1 MVNVGSALASGRRV
15 LVPPASFLARRLDDR
30 SKILYRAIGYFST
43 TLSLIKDT
51 IRVFK
56 YVDACLFSDI
66 EENFYYSNVKVLS
79 SIRFNG
85 CFQGPRLLRSSRSAD
100 QRVTQDRIFS

>member
-15 LVPPASFLARRLDDR
+15 LVPPASFLARRLARR
-30 SKILYRAIGYFST
+30 SFQDPVPCYR
-43 TLSLIKDT
+43 LKDT

-66 EENFYYSNVKVLS
+66 EGNFYHSNVKVLS

-100 QRVTQDRIFS
+100 QRVTQDRISS